1 MNQGMEEYI
10 LGVLLGLK
18 VSVGAIAARHIAT
31 SDDPDA
37 EIQTLNDLAHKILS
51 IEKIAS
57 SDAEKIERIKAGAE
71 QTIDD
76 AIGNIFRSPG

>member
-1 MNQGMEEYI
+1 MNQPMEEYI

-18 VSVGAIAARHIAT
+18 ASVGAIAYQHVKG

-37 EIQTLNDLAHKILS
+37 EIQTLNDLAHQILA
-51 IEKIAS
+51 IEKLVS
-57 SDAEKIERIKAGAE
+57 SDEARADRIKAGAE

-76 AIGNIFRSPG
+76 TIGNIFRSPG